1 MRQLFTWGIL
11 LLSTITQAQINL
23 DSVFASPVDTVL
35 LVDKANLVASD
46 PEGNLYTLD
55 SESSMLTKYF
65 VLQHYD
71 SSLSIGGRS
80 QRAEGLIHPLAFQIK
95 NRQRL
100 YVLDDVSRTIS
111 LFNTNLKP
119 INQLDLSLS
128 ADGELFPL
136 DMTVTPAE
144 EIFVLNQQDNLV
156 YKYSTLTQPGLTF
169 GGLDYGEGALFDP
182 VSIKTDNTNLVYIWD
197 ISEAKVKIYDIYGI
211 YRSAVDVPW
220 AEDWNGFEVLENH
233 LFFWKEQTLR
243 MIYLRDNT
251 MREISLPQ
259 IQEIQDVDA
268 DRNFFYVLSPQ
279 AIRLYQ
285 ISN

>member
-55 SESSMLTKYF
+55 SESSILTKYF

-156 YKYSTLTQPGLTF
+156 YKYSTLTQPG
-169 GGLDYGEGALFDP
+169 
-182 VSIKTDNTNLVYIWD
+182 
-197 ISEAKVKIYDIYGI
+197 
-211 YRSAVDVPW
+211 
-220 AEDWNGFEVLENH
+220 
-233 LFFWKEQTLR
+233 
-243 MIYLRDNT
+243 
-251 MREISLPQ
+251 
-259 IQEIQDVDA
+259 
-268 DRNFFYVLSPQ
+268 
-279 AIRLYQ
+279 
-285 ISN
+285 